1 MANEQTIK
9 INLKAVADFNDVASN
24 VQEIQKVLS
33 QLKLPDNLKNS
44 FSNTFK
50 ELDKILSKAQGQL
63 DKGFQSKSDLTA
75 YSKSIKQINALMSSL
90 QSNMSKINPN
100 ILKDSFQIDTSALD
114 RMNQKI
120 TEAKKKLSQE
130 IGKTGIVSNISAAV
144 DELNKLSKVS
154 GLKDL
159 KNNLAAGDLDKVA
172 DTLNRLNTQVS
183 KNQEKIAQGN
193 PKWVEYAARVKELNE
208 AFQKITSNT
217 GINKIVNEVN
227 TLTQESKNL
236 NQIELDKFLN
246 QFNSFSN
253 DVAGAADEVAELTQT
268 TYGAAESTVK
278 LNSEMEQMKSKITM
292 FFGLNNAVLLFQRA
306 LRSAYA
312 TIQDLDKVMT
322 ETAVVTNFS
331 VGDMWDQLPEYTQRA
346 NELGVSIH
354 DAYEAAT
361 LYYQQGLET
370 NQVMQI
376 TNATL
381 KMGRIASL
389 SASDATDRMTN
400 ALRGFNMEINE
411 MNAERISDVYSKLA
425 AMSASNVD
433 EISTAMTKVAS
444 LANSANM
451 EFETTSALLAQ
462 MIETT
467 REAPE
472 TAGTALKTIVA
483 RFSEVK
489 ELVDQGALTGQDS
502 EGEEININKVSKAL
516 RLAGINLNDF
526 LNGSKGLDD
535 ILIELASKW
544 DGLDIVQQR
553 YIATIAAGSR
563 QQSRFLAMM
572 SDYKRTMEL
581 VNGANNSAG
590 ASQQQYEK
598 TLESLETKLNK
609 LKNAW
614 NEFIMSLANNTIVK
628 VLVDALTKLLT
639 GINKLTSWLPGIT
652 SGFAKLWITIKAFK
666 LGKSF
671 FDNLF
676 KAFAPNLAGQAQ
688 QGAKVFSDT
697 LKKGLTTQL
706 SNIKASFQ
714 TLKFGAMFNTEA
726 KQASQGLQDL
736 ISNFEG
742 LERIQ
747 QHWDG
752 LTNDAQGQQLSDA
765 YDNLIDDIIQA
776 GISEETFGNI
786 QAANLDTEQLRIAA
800 TLAYTG
806 SLEGMTAAE
815 IEEAVTSAELFNL
828 KKQQIAQKI
837 KGIAMTTAEILANSK
852 LTKGTIIQTA
862 AEKALTLAKKEGIK
876 ASLKALGIIGLII
889 AAVGGLIAGIVKLIN
904 VIADSTPE
912 ARLAATQAAAEKAG
926 EAADIA
932 ADKYNNLREA
942 LNSIGEHTSDLD
954 GLVEGTQEWK
964 EAVSELNNEVLKLL
978 EDYPELAQFMSREDG
993 VLTIDY
999 NKEVNGQKASD
1010 VLGSYRKEMNDAQ
1023 TAQLM
1028 ANKAVSE
1035 AQVTVDT
1042 SNLKKEISS
1051 INDLGQQNIERI
1063 ARAFGNGEIALNED
1077 GTFDFSSYDTGL
1089 MPAQERALNENIDLL
1104 REYSNS
1110 LMAAE
1115 VAQDNYNQA
1124 IVDSALENT
1133 NLSKSEKAFTSQIW
1147 SNDKIDAE
1155 IEKAKAN
1162 VDMSNWKDEYAQS
1175 QGYKNYEK
1183 YEEEKGSLE
1192 GDEEDAAKAYV
1203 KAARATETV
1212 SKNIQNIN
1220 TALAGASL
1228 TNQEKNL
1235 LSGKLSQGDLNKD
1248 INLDNLWNKIKE
1260 SGLYNNQ
1267 NDFEKQMNTNID
1279 QANQQSKSANKL
1291 VGLQFGKI
1299 DSIDQLN
1306 FSAIEAFTTKLNEVF
1321 TSSGSVITNN
1331 VIALFNSI
1339 TKDMD
1344 SEEVNRFTEA
1354 LSQID
1359 WTNTNDI
1366 DSLAGTLK
1374 EMGFSAQVGSE
1385 DYEKL
1390 IKKIKEGSNA
1400 INKFNLERFTKEM
1413 DGARAALADLF
1424 ANSDKKS
1431 FSEEEY
1437 NNIVAANEALSSD
1450 FVKQLDG
1457 SFTYIGESNEQ
1468 LIQALQENTIAL
1480 LSKTKDMLS
1489 DQLEVSQILNDKDA
1503 EGNSKDTEYSDFLD
1517 NAASMSEDDIESGLT
1532 SIINSLKGAGID
1544 LSTLGISGLSNDT
1557 DITTLNS
1564 EGLLKIVNGL
1574 KQVRDNTSQYE
1585 TGLKDVKVQQAT
1597 TEALGMNDANQI
1609 ASEITK
1615 MQNSGAK
1622 DEDQTRLEGF
1632 IAALESMMV
1641 NAGVGDKLRTQVEGK
1656 QDQQASL
1663 TNTFQEAQTLGLDT
1677 TQLNEYAL
1685 ALQEVN
1691 KNLDAVEAAE
1701 IALANTKLNEGL
1713 NEIISS
1719 YEDWTSLID
1728 ESTGIIKASSSD
1740 DVAAF
1745 NNLKKSVNKMLNT
1758 SEDLSDAFWDD
1769 AKNMENLKKAAE
1781 GDEKALGKLQKA
1793 AAQDYLVNLALDPSF
1808 DENAR
1813 NAILTLSDFIGSTEL
1828 PTLDTNIELTGYD
1841 DFIARCNEL
1850 ISASGMTAEQV
1861 SAAFQSM
1868 GYDVEFDPN
1877 TQTVPQSQTVPVT
1890 TYTIDYDDKGNIK
1903 QMTPSVKMETFTYES
1918 EVAAPTIKTLTSTG
1932 TGGGGISTKNSGN
1945 AKKNGGGGG
1954 GGGGGSSKSYE
1965 NKHDKRYNLV
1975 QDISEEQRTLNKLQD
1990 QYNDLLLS
1998 ANVSAEKLSKN
2009 YQDQV
2014 ASLKKARQLNQQML
2028 NYRKKDFKEYLNEN
2042 SQYSQY
2048 GTYNWKDNTI
2058 EINWG
2063 KINAIK
2069 DEEKGSKVDEYIS
2082 KLEEFESYMDD
2093 VNDTLMEINNQI
2105 SELAESYQD
2114 AYITGL
2120 NTVKDALVEVRQK
2133 EIDKLSSLND
2143 TINDSNSRMF
2153 DAIQKAIDDER
2164 QARENEKT
2172 EEDIANKENR
2182 LAQLQMDTSGG
2193 NQLEILQLQK
2203 EIDEAREGYQ
2213 DSLIDQQI
2221 ARMQEDADAAA
2232 EQRDR
2237 QISLLEEQLE
2247 IDQSNG
2253 EIWSQVFDIW
2263 NNGFTSDGK
2272 LNWGSPLGQL
2282 LRETADYQSMSDA
2295 EKMKYTTDKKNEMAL
2310 AKSGETLGYDDQIDY
2325 SQEIKAAK
2333 NGGVSKQTGIDYGKL
2348 DKEELNHRVK
2358 VLEQLS
2364 NQKNK
2369 NRNKDKSTTSGSKE
2383 KKQEPTG
2390 PGYINSM
2397 TKQIG
2402 HLYGRDHGRG
2412 EEVKKFQKGY
2422 NALIKDGLISG
2433 TKLDVDGKDGPNTT
2447 KAIKN
2452 LQELIG
2458 VSADGYWGKNSRSA
2472 FKNSKFKAYKT
2483 GGLADF
2489 TGPAWLDGTKS
2500 HPELVLNARDTEN
2513 FIQLK
2518 DILSNVLKRNS
2529 NKTENS
2535 GDNYFEIHIDVE
2547 RIEDDYDVE
2556 QLADK
2561 IKGII
2566 QQDAMYRNVNVINRL
2581 R

>member
-50 ELDKILSKAQGQL
+50 ELDKVLSKAQGQL

-208 AFQKITSNT
+208 AFQKIISNA

-253 DVAGAADEVAELTQT
+253 DVAGAADEVADLTQT

-425 AMSASNVD
+425 AMSASNVH

-489 ELVDQGALTGQDS
+489 ELVGQGALTGQDS

-526 LNGSKGLDD
+526 LNGAKGLDD

-628 VLVDALTKLLT
+628 ILVDALTKLLT

-688 QGAKVFSDT
+688 QGAKVFSDS

-752 LTNDAQGQQLSDA
+752 LTNNAQGQQLSDA
-765 YDNLIDDIIQA
+765 YNNLIDDIIQA

-786 QAANLDTEQLRIAA
+786 QAANLNTEQLRIAA

-806 SLEGMTAAE
+806 ALEGMTASE

-837 KGIAMTTAEILANSK
+837 KGIAITTAEILANSK

-876 ASLKALGIIGLII
+876 ASLKALGIIALII
-889 AAVGGLIAGIVKLIN
+889 AAVGALIYSIVKLIN

-912 ARLAATQAAAEKAG
+912 AKLAAAQAAAEKAG

-964 EAVSELNNEVLKLL
+964 DAVAELNNEVLKLL

-999 NKEVNGQKASD
+999 DKEVNGQKASD

-1051 INDLGQQNIERI
+1051 INKLPQATIEKI
-1063 ARAFGNGEIALNED
+1063 ARDFGNGEIPLNED
-1077 GTFDFSSYDTGL
+1077 GTFDFFSSDNNL
-1089 MPAQERALNENIDLL
+1089 MTAQENALNENINLL

-1115 VAQDNYNQA
+1115 VAQDNYNQS

-1133 NLSKSEKAFTSQIW
+1133 NLSKSQKAFTSQIW

-1155 IEKAKAN
+1155 IEKAKSN
-1162 VDMSNWKDEYAQS
+1162 VDMSGWKDEYAQS

-1183 YEEEKGSLE
+1183 YKEENGGLK
-1192 GDEEDAAKAYV
+1192 GDEKDAAKAYV
-1203 KAARATETV
+1203 KAARATEAV
-1212 SKNIQNIN
+1212 SKNIQNVS
-1220 TALAGASL
+1220 TALADANL

-1235 LSGKLSQGDLNKD
+1235 LSGKLSQGDLNKN
-1248 INLDNLWNKIKE
+1248 INLDELWNKIKE
-1260 SGLYNNQ
+1260 SGLYENQ

-1299 DSIDQLN
+1299 TSIDQLN
-1306 FSAIEAFTTKLNEVF
+1306 FSAIEAFTTKLNDVF
-1321 TSSGSVITNN
+1321 TSSGKDMTNRVIS
-1331 VIALFNSI
+1331 LFNSI
-1339 TKDMD
+1339 TKDMNP
-1344 SEEVNRFTEA
+1344 EEANRFTEA

-1359 WTNTNDI
+1359 WTDTNDI
-1366 DSLAGTLK
+1366 DGLADTLK
-1374 EMGFSAQVGSE
+1374 EMGFSAEIGSKE
-1385 DYEKL
+1385 YEEL
-1390 IKKIKEGSNA
+1390 IKNIKEGSNA
-1400 INKFNLERFTKEM
+1400 INKFNLERFTKEI

-1437 NNIVAANEALSSD
+1437 NNIVAANETLSSD

-1489 DQLEVSQILNDKDA
+1489 DQLEASQILNDKDA
-1503 EGNSKDTEYSDFLD
+1503 KGNSKDTEYSDFLD
-1517 NAASMSEDDIESGLT
+1517 NAASMSNDEVKTQLT
-1532 SIINSLKGAGID
+1532 EILGNLTGAGID

-1557 DITTLNS
+1557 KIENLNS

-1585 TGLKDVKVQQAT
+1585 AGLKDVKVQQAT
-1597 TEALGMNDANQI
+1597 TEALGMNNADQV
-1609 ASEITK
+1609 ASEISK
-1615 MQNSGAK
+1615 MQNSDNK
-1622 DEDQTRLEGF
+1622 DEDQSRLDGF
-1632 IAALESMMV
+1632 IQALESMMV

-1663 TNTFQEAQTLGLDT
+1663 TNTFQEAQTLGLDA

-1685 ALQEVN
+1685 ALQKVN
-1691 KNLDAVEAAE
+1691 TELSAAEAAE
-1701 IALANTKLNEGL
+1701 IALANTKLNEGI

-1728 ESTGIIKASSSD
+1728 ESTGTIKASSSD

-1758 SEDLSDAFWDD
+1758 SEDLSDAFWDN
-1769 AKNMENLKKAAE
+1769 ATNMKNIKKVAE
-1781 GDEKALGKLQKA
+1781 GDTKALGELQKA
-1793 AAQDYLVNLALDPSF
+1793 AAEDYLVQVATEADTNEAYQAIMNL
-1808 DENAR
+1808 N
-1813 NAILTLSDFIGSTEL
+1813 DFINDYDL
-1828 PTLDTNIELTGYD
+1828 PTLEAGVSLD
-1841 DFIARCNEL
+1841 DSQFIAKCNEM
-1850 ISASGMTAEQV
+1850 IAASGMTASQV
-1861 SAAFQSM
+1861 SDYFKNI
-1868 GYDVEFDPN
+1868 GYDAEVEMKEAKAPGS
-1877 TQTVPQSQTVPVT
+1877 TRTVHTSGTRINPASGEKEPVEATYTETVEPATVMVPV
-1890 TYTIDYDDKGNIK
+1890 
-1903 QMTPSVKMETFTYES
+1903 VKS
-1918 EVAAPTIKTLTSTG
+1918 LTSTG
-1932 TGGGGISTKNSGN
+1932 SGGGGFSVGN
-1945 AKKNGGGGG
+1945 QNAGRKSSGG

-2009 YQDQV
+2009 YKDQI
-2014 ASLKKARQLNQQML
+2014 ASLKKTRKLNQQML
-2028 NYRKKDFKEYLNEN
+2028 DYRKKDFKQYLNEN

-2082 KLEEFESYMDD
+2082 KLEEFEGYMDD
-2093 VNDTLMEINNQI
+2093 INDTLMEINNQI

-2120 NTVKDALVEVRQK
+2120 NTIKDALVEVRQK

-2213 DSLIDQQI
+2213 DSLIDQQLS
-2221 ARMQEDADAAA
+2221 RMQEEADAAA

-2253 EIWSQVFDIW
+2253 EIWRQVFDIW

-2333 NGGVSKQTGIDYGKL
+2333 NGSVSKQTGIDYGEL
-2348 DKEELNHRVK
+2348 DKEELTHRIG
-2358 VLEQLS
+2358 VLEQLN

-2383 KKQEPTG
+2383 KKQEKPKATQ
-2390 PGYINSM
+2390 PSKPSWNRITSAYNKINSGQWGNGINNRIANGKKAGY
-2397 TKQIG
+2397 TEDEVRLGQQY
-2402 HLYGRDHGRG
+2402 LNYRYGGKT
-2412 EEVKKFQKGY
+2412 EAQAKKLMG
-2422 NALIKDGLISG
+2422 
-2433 TKLDVDGKDGPNTT
+2433 
-2447 KAIKN
+2447 
-2452 LQELIG
+2452 
-2458 VSADGYWGKNSRSA
+2458 
-2472 FKNSKFKAYKT
+2472 YKT

-2518 DILSNVLKRNS
+2518 DILSNVLKRDN
-2529 NKTENS
+2529 NKAENS